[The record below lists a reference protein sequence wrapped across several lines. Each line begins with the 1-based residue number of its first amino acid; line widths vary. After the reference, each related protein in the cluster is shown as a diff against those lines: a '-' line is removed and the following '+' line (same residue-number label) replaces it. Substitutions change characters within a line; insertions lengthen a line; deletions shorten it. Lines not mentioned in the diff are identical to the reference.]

1 MYTVYLY
8 DGPFERGEAGWPLI
22 RAAAARHGAEAG
34 LPVDF
39 TQAEILR
46 EEKGKPYFVETP
58 LEFSLSHSG
67 LLWICMFADRPCG
80 IDLQRVKDCG
90 YEDIAKR
97 QFTEDEQHY
106 VRIWGIDGF
115 FRLWVRK
122 EAFCKCTGQGI
133 FSQMPSMV
141 SGEMELLDEI
151 SWQGRNYY
159 LTDLEIADDIQCAAC
174 TVEKAEIQ
182 WRVLA

>member
-22 RAAAARHGAEAG
+22 RAAAARHGAETG
-34 LPVDF
+34 MEDNFL
-39 TQAEILR
+39 QAEILR
-46 EEKGKPYFVETP
+46 EEKGKPYFADAP

-80 IDLQRVKDCG
+80 VDLQQMKDCS

-97 QFTEDEQHY
+97 QFSEEEQHY

-115 FRLWVRK
+115 YQLWVRK

-133 FSQMPSMV
+133 FSQTPSMV
-141 SGEMELLDEI
+141 NGSLDLLTEI
-151 SWQGRNYY
+151 DWQDRRYY
-159 LTDLEIADDIQCAAC
+159 FTDLEIADDIKCAAC
-174 TVEKAEIQ
+174 TMEKAEIQ